1 MNIKEL
7 KKRKREGILILFL
20 IPLIGFLIYIEGRL
34 FSLDFE
40 VSSSSIL
47 FFILVNINIILLLLL
62 VFLVFRNLVKLI
74 AERKRGIIGSK
85 IRTKLVL
92 IFVSFSLLPTIIIFG
107 IAVKFVFS
115 AFNYW
120 FDKRIEQAITK
131 ALEVGHFYYQQTTE
145 NILNYAKFLEKEI
158 LKEGNFDFDT
168 EEIRKKLEEYDLNLF
183 QLYDSEQKS
192 IFILLRNPLQGN
204 FDFKTEIEQML
215 KENKPLTLIK
225 SLPQGE
231 LVYGIIP
238 LFLENRQIGTLV
250 IGKCLPLSLVNKL
263 ETVRKSLGDYKQLAL
278 VVAPLKISL
287 LTIFSIVTLLL
298 FFIAT
303 WVGFHLAKAIT
314 TPIQALVAATQ
325 KVAQGNLDVRV
336 ETKAKDEIGML
347 VSSFNTMMDD
357 LKAAYL
363 EIERRH
369 KYTETILKNIKTGVI
384 STDASGRITTVNL
397 AAEAILGIKTDKII
411 GKNFEELTV
420 RFPELGEII
429 EAIINREKERI
440 EKQIRLK
447 IKDQVLTLLISAT
460 LLRDKE
466 GRPLGIVFVFDDI
479 TQLEKMQRMA
489 AWREVARRI
498 AHEIKNPLTPIQL
511 SAQRLRRRYA
521 ERLGEESI
529 FNECTRMIVKQVEEI
544 KRMVNEFSNFARLP
558 EVTPTLND
566 LTEVIEEAIS
576 VYRTAHPHIVFKFEK
591 INKLPVFL
599 FDREQMKRAL
609 LNLLDNAVASI
620 KDRGQIDIVT
630 FYDAGLKMVKIEIKD
645 TGEGIPSEL
654 KNRLFEPYFST
665 KKTGTG
671 LGLTIVHTII
681 SDHHG
686 FIRVR
691 DNEPKGTVFVI
702 ELPVRR

>member
-145 NILNYAKFLEKEI
+145 NILDYAKFLEKEI

-238 LFLENRQIGTLV
+238 LFFENRQIGTLV

-397 AAEAILGIKTDKII
+397 AAEAILGIKTDEII

>member
-145 NILNYAKFLEKEI
+145 NILDYAKFLEKEI

-238 LFLENRQIGTLV
+238 LFFENRQIGTLV

-397 AAEAILGIKTDKII
+397 AAEAILGIKTDEII

-466 GRPLGIVFVFDDI
+466 DRPLGIVFVFDDI

-591 INKLPVFL
+591 INKLPIFL

>member
-145 NILNYAKFLEKEI
+145 NILDYAKFLEKEI

-238 LFLENRQIGTLV
+238 LFFENRQIGTLV

-397 AAEAILGIKTDKII
+397 AAEAILGIKTDEII

-620 KDRGQIDIVT
+620 KDRGQIDIIT

>member
-145 NILNYAKFLEKEI
+145 NILDYAKFLEKEI

-397 AAEAILGIKTDKII
+397 AAEAILGIKTDEII

-466 GRPLGIVFVFDDI
+466 DRPLGIVFVFDDI

-620 KDRGQIDIVT
+620 KDRGQIDIIT